1 MRVIYQ
7 HQGDVK
13 AYLDFAQ
20 GTGLTAEDCLVL
32 AEMLMAQDKPEAA
45 LSSVERG
52 LNPDAKKPSEMMAAY
67 GLARLKREIL
77 MKLGRGREALDGAWA
92 NYREHPSKFSY
103 DELMKYVPE
112 AERAVWHAK
121 ALEAATEGDL
131 HSVILSC
138 SSRPRRLTNSSSAF
152 ARPPIE
158 IWRH

>member
-1 MRVIYQ
+1 LRVIYQ

-32 AEMLMAQDKPEAA
+32 AEMLMAQDKPE
-45 LSSVERG
+45 
-52 LNPDAKKPSEMMAAY
+52 AAY